1 MHDTVRV
8 PAGADAAFDL
18 AAVRELLADLREPKP
33 MVYFVDLLASSILGW
48 ALFALAFRLEFGLA
62 SVLAFVAGGLLL
74 YRGLAFIHELFHQQG
89 MKGFRLAWHLLIGVP
104 LLLPVLLYL
113 PIHQAH
119 HSAKTYGTKEDG
131 EYDQFRGR
139 FWLMASKLFALNLV
153 LPLALWLRFAVLTPL
168 SFLVPVVRSRVI
180 PEFIHLSLR
189 IPFRAPD
196 IKEAMRRESYLVE
209 AACSLFA
216 WGLMALA
223 VSGHGRVPLWWA
235 VLVIA
240 IATLN
245 TVRALCSTH
254 LYDEEA
260 EGRSARGQLLD
271 SLNVDGSLLAE
282 IICPVGLK
290 FHALHHIA
298 PYLPYHV
305 LPQAHARLTTHL
317 PADSEYRQA
326 CVATMWQGWQRV
338 IQASR
343 REA

>member
-1 MHDTVRV
+1 MQNTERNRAR
-8 PAGADAAFDL
+8 AGDALDL
-18 AAVRELLADLREPKP
+18 PAVRELLDDLRDPKP
-33 MVYFVDLLASSILGW
+33 MVYYIDLMACSILGW
-48 ALFALAFRLEFGLA
+48 GLIALALRWEFGIM

-74 YRGLAFIHELFHQQG
+74 YRGLAFIHELFHQQR
-89 MKGFRLAWHLLIGVP
+89 MKAFRHAWHLLIGVP

-119 HSAKTYGTKEDG
+119 HSSKTYGTKEDG

-139 FWLMASKLFALNLV
+139 FWLMVSKLFALNLA
-153 LPLALWLRFAVLTPL
+153 LPLALWVRFAVLTPL
-168 SFLVPVVRSRVI
+168 SFVIPVVRNRVI

-189 IPFRAPD
+189 IPFRAPE
-196 IKEAMRRESYLVE
+196 IKENLRRETYFVE

-223 VSGHGRVPLWWA
+223 VSGHWRLLLWWA
-235 VLVIA
+235 VLVFA

-254 LYDEEA
+254 LYVEEE

-290 FHALHHIA
+290 FHALHHIV
-298 PYLPYHV
+298 PNLPYHA
-305 LPQAHARLTTHL
+305 LPLAHARLMTHL

-326 CVATMWQGWQRV
+326 CVTTMWQGWQRV
-338 IQASR
+338 VQASK